1 MKFLNYQQ
9 KEPIIFQ
16 TNFYLPFCTKLN
28 TKKYVQAGTRVLLN
42 TGAPVATA
50 LNQASKVNA
59 PVAGRLRNFCF
70 SFESNSLINQY
81 KLIALFNII
90 I

>member
-1 MKFLNYQQ
+1 MVAYQIYENSRIKGWYIEQNCYEIWEKFFA
-9 KEPIIFQ
+9 IFFQ
-16 TNFYLPFCTKLN
+16 IEY
-28 TKKYVQAGTRVLLN
+28 
-42 TGAPVATA
+42 
-50 LNQASKVNA
+50 KVNA

-81 KLIALFNII
+81 KSIALFNII